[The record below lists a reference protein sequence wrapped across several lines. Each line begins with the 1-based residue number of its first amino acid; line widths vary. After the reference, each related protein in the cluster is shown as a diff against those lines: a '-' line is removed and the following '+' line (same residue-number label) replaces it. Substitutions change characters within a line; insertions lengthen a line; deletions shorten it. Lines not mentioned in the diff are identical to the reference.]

1 MKFIKTIKRIYQ
13 SSKYVHKAGQKV
25 NKARKQVTT
34 FGKQIYMELDE
45 HIDFEATKQELKQ
58 EMKDIANVQL
68 VNKIVGWIIIF
79 CAIAYFVL

>member
-25 NKARKQVTT
+25 NQARKQVNT
-34 FGKQIYMELDE
+34 FGKQIYMELDD
-45 HIDFEATKQELKQ
+45 HIDFDATKEELKQ
-58 EMKDIANVQL
+58 EMKDIANEQSVD
-68 VNKIVGWIIIF
+68 KIIGWIIIF